1 MTNSPDLMI
10 PPQFIRHPNK
20 NEWTPANV
28 AVRFI
33 FLMPVSWQREEQC
46 SALLNNG
53 DLTTSTRTIP
63 HLSCHNLNVSIKM
76 YVRFDV
82 ARGLP

>member
-1 MTNSPDLMI
+1 MDSRKCRSPIYLFNASQLATGGAVQHAGQGK
-10 PPQFIRHPNK
+10 PQQLFY
-20 NEWTPANV
+20 
-28 AVRFI
+28 
-33 FLMPVSWQREEQC
+33 
-46 SALLNNG
+46 NG

-82 ARGLP
+82 ARGLPC